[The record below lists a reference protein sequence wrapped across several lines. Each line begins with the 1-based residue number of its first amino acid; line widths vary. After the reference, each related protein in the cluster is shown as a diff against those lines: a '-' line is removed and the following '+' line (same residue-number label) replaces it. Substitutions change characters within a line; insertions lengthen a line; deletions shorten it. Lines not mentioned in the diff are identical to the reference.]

1 MASLINAPT
10 TILSSV
16 SPSSL
21 GGNAADYQ
29 EKINGGAKREGAK
42 REGAQQEGAQREG
55 AQHEGAQREGAQ
67 REGAQH
73 EGETAQ
79 RGGQGY
85 GYEGKEI
92 APGKMEFSS
101 YKGGKKR
108 QSKRQSKSK
117 RRNQSKRQRKQN
129 KSRRR

>member
-29 EKINGGAKREGAK
+29 EKINGGA
-42 REGAQQEGAQREG
+42 
-55 AQHEGAQREGAQ
+55 QREGAQ
-67 REGAQH
+67 REGAQR
-73 EGETAQ
+73 GEAAQ

-117 RRNQSKRQRKQN
+117 RRNQSKRQRKQK

>member
-29 EKINGGAKREGAK
+29 EKINGGAKREGAQQEGAKREGAK
-42 REGAQQEGAQREG
+42 REGAQQEGAKREG
-55 AQHEGAQREGAQ
+55 AHQ
-67 REGAQH
+67 
-73 EGETAQ
+73 EGEAAQ

-101 YKGGKKR
+101 YKGGKRR
-108 QSKRQSKSK
+108 QSKRQNK
-117 RRNQSKRQRKQN
+117 SKRQRKQN

>member
-10 TILSSV
+10 TFLSSV

-29 EKINGGAKREGAK
+29 EKINGGA
-42 REGAQQEGAQREG
+42 QREG
-55 AQHEGAQREGAQ
+55 AQEQRE
-67 REGAQH
+67 
-73 EGETAQ
+73 
-79 RGGQGY
+79 GQGY

-108 QSKRQSKSK
+108 QSNSKKRNHSKK
-117 RRNQSKRQRKQN
+117 RNQSKRQRKQK
-129 KSRRR
+129 KSRRC